1 MEKMLIVIPIILYLA
16 LNLFVGVWISKNA
29 SRENAKNGF
38 INNYFIGGR
47 SMGGFVLAM
56 TLIATYTSAS
66 SFIGGPGIAYSV
78 GLSWV
83 FVAVTQVPTAF
94 LTLGI
99 LGKKLAII
107 SRKINAVTVTDYLYK
122 RYKSPIV
129 VIMASIAL
137 VVFFIVTMV
146 AQFIGGAVLFQ
157 SITGYSYLVGL
168 ILFGTIVII
177 YTTIGGFK
185 AVVITDTIQGIIMI
199 IGTGLII
206 YSIIKVG
213 GGMDAISATLNE
225 VNPVWS
231 TPLSGEH
238 FSKGYIMSFWVLV
251 GVGTLGLPQNTV
263 RAMGFKNSKSMHDAM
278 IYGTVVF
285 FILMFGMLLAGVLSA
300 AILPTGITNSD
311 TVIPTLVINIMHPVA
326 AGIFLAAPLA
336 AVMSTVSSML
346 ILSSA
351 AIIKDIYMNYIM
363 KSSDV
368 KEGRDFEKKI
378 SKMSLWSTAIIGFIV
393 FILAIQPP
401 DLLTFI
407 NLFAFGGLEAAF
419 FCPVVFGLYWKRA
432 NAMGAIVSMICGVGS
447 FIMFYITKFAPM
459 GVQPIVPALVVAIV
473 TFLMG
478 SYIGKKPDR
487 DVIELFYGLEE

>member
-1 MEKMLIVIPIILYLA
+1 MERFLIILPIVLYLA
-16 LNLFVGVWISKNA
+16 LNLFLGIWV
-29 SRENAKNGF
+29 SRGAAKENAKNGF

-83 FVAVTQVPTAF
+83 LVAVTQVPTAF

-107 SRKINAVTVTDYLYK
+107 SRKINAVTVTDYLSK

-129 VIMASIAL
+129 VILASVAL

-157 SITGYSYLVGL
+157 TITGYSYIVGL
-168 ILFGTIVII
+168 ILFGTIVIF

-185 AVVITDTIQGIIMI
+185 AVVVTDTLQGIIMVM
-199 IGTGLII
+199 GTALILYFI
-206 YSIIKVG
+206 VKAG
-213 GGMDAISATLNE
+213 GGMDSVATTLNQ
-225 VNPVWS
+225 VNPNWS
-231 TPLSGEH
+231 TPMNGDH
-238 FSKGYIMSFWVLV
+238 FSKGYIISFWVLV

-263 RAMGFKNSKSMHDAM
+263 RAMGFKNSKSMHNAM
-278 IYGTVVF
+278 IYGTIVF
-285 FILMFGMLLAGVLSA
+285 FILMVGMLLAGVLSA
-300 AILPTGITNSD
+300 AVLPAGIQNLD
-311 TVIPTLVINIMHPVA
+311 TVIPTLVIKIMPPVL
-326 AGIFLAAPLA
+326 AGLFLAAPLA

-351 AIIKDIYMNYIM
+351 AIVKDIYMNYIM
-363 KSSDV
+363 KEKV
-368 KEGRDFEKKI
+368 TENNKDFEKTVSRI
-378 SKMSLWSTAIIGFIV
+378 SFGSTAIIGLIV
-393 FILAIQPP
+393 FLLAIQPP

-419 FCPVVFGLYWKRA
+419 FCPVVFGLYWKRS
-432 NAMGAIVSMICGVGS
+432 NATGAIFSMIFGVAS
-447 FIMFYITKFAPM
+447 FIIIYVIKFAPW
-459 GVQPIVPALVVAIV
+459 GLQPIVPALLISIIAFII
-473 TFLMG
+473 G
-478 SYIGKKPDR
+478 SYIGKKPDEET
-487 DVIELFYGLEE
+487 IELFYGK

>member
-1 MEKMLIVIPIILYLA
+1 MSKILIVIPIVLYLA
-16 LNLFVGVWISKNA
+16 LNLFLGIWVGRRSA
-29 SRENAKNGF
+29 RENAKNGF

-56 TLIATYTSAS
+56 TLTATYTSAS

-83 FVAVTQVPTAF
+83 LIAVTQVPTVF
-94 LTLGI
+94 LALGI

-107 SRKINAVTVTDYLYK
+107 SRRINAVTVTDYLSK
-122 RYKSPIV
+122 RYKSSVV
-129 VIMASIAL
+129 VIAASIAL
-137 VVFFIVTMV
+137 VIFFIVTMV

-157 SITGYSYLVGL
+157 TITGYSYIIGL

-185 AVVITDTIQGIIMI
+185 AVVTTDTLQGVIMI
-199 IGTGLII
+199 VGTVLII
-206 YSIIKVG
+206 CCIIKAG
-213 GGMDAISATLNE
+213 GGMEAISATLNQ
-225 VNPVWS
+225 VNPAWA
-231 TPLSGEH
+231 TPLSGGH

-263 RAMGFKNSKSMHDAM
+263 RAMGFKDTKSMHDAM

-285 FILMFGMLLAGVLSA
+285 FILMFGMVLAGVLSR
-300 AILPTGITNSD
+300 AILPDTIANSD
-311 TVIPTLVINIMHPVA
+311 IVIPTLVLKIMHPVA
-326 AGIFLAAPLA
+326 AGLFLAAPLA

-346 ILSSA
+346 ILTSA

-363 KSSDV
+363 KGDAKESDPV
-368 KEGRDFEKKI
+368 FEKKI
-378 SKMSLWSTAIIGFIV
+378 SFMSICATAVIGVIV
-393 FILAIQPP
+393 FALSIQPP

-419 FCPVVFGLYWKRA
+419 FCPVVFGLYWKKA
-432 NAMGAIVSMICGVGS
+432 NAMGSIMSMISGVGS
-447 FIMFYITKFAPM
+447 FIVFYITKFAPW
-459 GVQPIVPALVVAIV
+459 GLQPIVPALVVSMIAFVI
-473 TFLMG
+473 G
-478 SYIGKKPDR
+478 GYIGKAPEQETLD
-487 DVIELFYGLEE
+487 LFYDK

>member
-1 MEKMLIVIPIILYLA
+1 MERFLIILPIVLYLA
-16 LNLFVGVWISKNA
+16 LNLFLGVWVSKSSA
-29 SRENAKNGF
+29 KQNAKNGF

-83 FVAVTQVPTAF
+83 IVAVTQVPTAF

-107 SRKINAVTVTDYLYK
+107 SRKINAITVTDYLSR
-122 RYKSPIV
+122 RYESSTV
-129 VIMASIAL
+129 VVLSSVAL

-157 SITGYSYLVGL
+157 TITGYSYITGLV
-168 ILFGTIVII
+168 LFGTIVIL

-185 AVVITDTIQGIIMI
+185 AVVLTDTLQGVIMV
-199 IGTGLII
+199 IGTGLILYFI
-206 YSIIKVG
+206 VKAG
-213 GGMDAISATLNE
+213 GGMDSVAASLTQ
-225 VNPVWS
+225 VNPNWA
-231 TPLSGEH
+231 TPMNGDH
-238 FSKGYIMSFWVLV
+238 FSRGYILSFWVLV

-263 RAMGFKNSKSMHDAM
+263 RAMGFKDSKSMHNAM
-278 IYGTVVF
+278 IYGTIVF
-285 FILMFGMLLAGVLSA
+285 FILMVGMLLAGVFSA
-300 AILPTGITNSD
+300 AVLPAGIANSD
-311 TVIPTLVINIMHPVA
+311 IVIPTLVVSIMPPVL
-326 AGIFLAAPLA
+326 AGLFLAAPLA

-351 AIIKDIYMNYIM
+351 TIVKDIYITYI
-363 KSSDV
+363 V
-368 KEGRDFEKKI
+368 KGKVEEGDKDFEKKVSRI
-378 SKMSLWSTAIIGFIV
+378 SFASTAIIGIIV

-401 DLLTFI
+401 ELLTFI

-419 FCPVVFGLYWKRA
+419 FCPVVFGLYWKKS
-432 NAMGAIVSMICGVGS
+432 NATGAISSMVFGVAS
-447 FIMFYITKFAPM
+447 FIIMYVTKFAPWRL
-459 GVQPIVPALVVAIV
+459 QPIVPALFVSIVAFVI
-473 TFLMG
+473 G
-478 SYIGKKPDR
+478 SYIGKKPTEETL
-487 DVIELFYGLEE
+487 ELFYGK

>member
-1 MEKMLIVIPIILYLA
+1 MQKFLIVIPIVLYLA
-16 LNLFVGVWISKNA
+16 LNLFIGVWVSRNA
-29 SRENAKNGF
+29 ASENAKNGF

-83 FVAVTQVPTAF
+83 FVAVTQVPTVF

-107 SRKINAVTVTDYLYK
+107 SRKINAVTVTDYLSK
-122 RYKSPIV
+122 RYKSPTV
-129 VIMASIAL
+129 VILASIAL

-157 SITGYSYLVGL
+157 TITGYSYIVGL
-168 ILFGTIVII
+168 ILFGTIVIL

-185 AVVITDTIQGIIMI
+185 AVVITDTLQGIIMLF
-199 IGTGLII
+199 GTGLIL
-206 YSIIKVG
+206 YFIIKAG
-213 GGMDAISATLNE
+213 GGVEAISVTLSE

-231 TPLSGEH
+231 TPLSGDH
-238 FSKGYIMSFWVLV
+238 FSKGYILSFWVLV

-263 RAMGFKNSKSMHDAM
+263 RAMGFKNTKSMHSAM
-278 IYGTVVF
+278 IYGTVAF
-285 FILMFGMLLAGVLSA
+285 FILMFGMLLAGVFSA
-300 AILPTGITNSD
+300 AILPAGIVNSD
-311 TVIPTLVINIMHPVA
+311 TVIPRLVVEIMNPVL

-351 AIIKDIYMNYIM
+351 AIIKDIYMNYFM
-363 KSSDV
+363 SD
-368 KEGRDFEKKI
+368 KKAQEGSEFEKKI
-378 SKMSLWSTAIIGFIV
+378 SRMSLASTAIIGIIV
-393 FILAIQPP
+393 FVLAIQPP

-432 NAMGAIVSMICGVGS
+432 NATGSIISMVCGIGS
-447 FIMFYITKFAPM
+447 FILFSVTKFAPF
-459 GVQPIVPALVVAIV
+459 GVQPIVPALLVSII
-473 TFLMG
+473 TFVIG
-478 SYIGKKPDR
+478 SYIGKKPDKE
-487 DVIELFYGLEE
+487 VIELFYGTER

>member
-1 MEKMLIVIPIILYLA
+1 MGKVLIVIPIVLYLA
-16 LNLFVGVWISKNA
+16 LNLFLGIWVSKRA
-29 SRENAKNGF
+29 SKENSKNGF

-56 TLIATYTSAS
+56 TLTATYTSAS

-83 FVAVTQVPTAF
+83 LVAVTQVPTVF

-107 SRKINAVTVTDYLYK
+107 SRKIDAVTVTDYLSK
-122 RYKSPIV
+122 RYKSPV
-129 VIMASIAL
+129 VVMLASLSL
-137 VVFFIVTMV
+137 VIFFIVTMV

-157 SITGYSYLVGL
+157 TITGYSYIIGLV
-168 ILFGTIVII
+168 LFGTIVIL

-185 AVVITDTIQGIIMI
+185 AVVATDTLQGIIMI
-199 IGTGLII
+199 IGTGLVL
-206 YSIIKVG
+206 YFIIKVG
-213 GGMDAISATLNE
+213 GGMDTISTSLTQ
-225 VNPVWS
+225 VNPAWA
-231 TPLSGEH
+231 TPLSGGH
-238 FSKGYIMSFWVLV
+238 FSKGYILSFWVLV

-263 RAMGFKNSKSMHDAM
+263 RAMGFKDTKSMHDAM
-278 IYGTVVF
+278 IYGTIVF
-285 FILMFGMLLAGVLSA
+285 FILMVGMLLAGVLSG
-300 AILPTGITNSD
+300 AILPTGISNSD
-311 TVIPTLVINIMHPVA
+311 VVIPQLVVKIMPPVL
-326 AGIFLAAPLA
+326 AGLFLAAPLA

-363 KSSDV
+363 KEKDV
-368 KEGRDFEKKI
+368 ADKGSFEKKI
-378 SKMSLWSTAIIGFIV
+378 SKMSFASTAIIGIIV
-393 FILAIQPP
+393 FIFAINPP

-432 NAMGAIVSMICGVGS
+432 NATGSILSMLFGVGS
-447 FIMFYITKFAPM
+447 FILFYMIKFAPF
-459 GVQPIVPALVVAIV
+459 GLQPIVPALLVSIVAFVI
-473 TFLMG
+473 G
-478 SYIGKKPDR
+478 GYIGKGPDKETL
-487 DVIELFYGLEE
+487 ELFYGKD

>member
-1 MEKMLIVIPIILYLA
+1 MERFLIVLPIVLYLA
-16 LNLFVGVWISKNA
+16 LNLFLGIWVSKNA
-29 SRENAKNGF
+29 AKQNSKNGF

-83 FVAVTQVPTAF
+83 LVAVTQVPTAF

-107 SRKINAVTVTDYLYK
+107 SRKINAVTVTDYLAR
-122 RYKSPIV
+122 RYESSTV

-137 VVFFIVTMV
+137 VIFFIVTMV

-157 SITGYSYLVGL
+157 TITGYSYITGLV
-168 ILFGTIVII
+168 LFGTIVIL

-185 AVVITDTIQGIIMI
+185 AVVMTDTLQGIIMVL
-199 IGTGLII
+199 GTAIVLYCIV
-206 YSIIKVG
+206 KVG
-213 GGMDAISATLNE
+213 GGMDAVASSLNQ
-225 VNPVWS
+225 VNPNWA
-231 TPLSGEH
+231 TPMNGEH
-238 FSKGYIMSFWVLV
+238 FSKGYILSFWVLV

-263 RAMGFKNSKSMHDAM
+263 RAMGFKNSKSMHSAM
-278 IYGTVVF
+278 IYGTIVF
-285 FILMFGMLLAGVLSA
+285 FILMVGMLLAGVFSA
-300 AILPTGITNSD
+300 AILPAGITNSD
-311 TVIPTLVINIMHPVA
+311 IVIPTLVVKIMPPFW
-326 AGIFLAAPLA
+326 AGLFLAAPLA

-351 AIIKDIYMNYIM
+351 AIVKDIYMNYI
-363 KSSDV
+363 V
-368 KEGRDFEKKI
+368 KDKNIEKTNGFEKKVSRI
-378 SKMSLWSTAIIGFIV
+378 SFAATAIIGIIV
-393 FILAIQPP
+393 FLLAIQPP

-419 FCPVVFGLYWKRA
+419 FCPVVFGLYWKKS
-432 NAMGAIVSMICGVGS
+432 NATGAIYSMVFGVGS
-447 FIMFYITKFAPM
+447 FIIIYMSKFAPW
-459 GVQPIVPALVVAIV
+459 GLQPIVPALLISIIAFVI
-473 TFLMG
+473 G
-478 SYIGKKPDR
+478 SYVGKKPSAET
-487 DVIELFYGLEE
+487 IELFYGK